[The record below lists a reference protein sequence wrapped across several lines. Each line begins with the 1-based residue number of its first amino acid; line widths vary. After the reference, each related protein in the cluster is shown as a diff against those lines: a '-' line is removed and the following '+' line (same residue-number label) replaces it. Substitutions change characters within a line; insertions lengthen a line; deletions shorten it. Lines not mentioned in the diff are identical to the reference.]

1 MFYLVLLIALLTG
14 CSSNEKMTINNSY
27 LSLSGE
33 SESWKVKS
41 YDIEMTPNMSRAGN
55 GKVIMKDKT
64 NYNTDLF
71 SIRVHA
77 VIDNNDKIIQ
87 GKSVT
92 SSGGKIDIAQET
104 TGTTEITEPIPVDN
118 INNIYMVIKWQDTNK
133 NKTSEERINLFSKK
147 TFFN

>member
-1 MFYLVLLIALLTG
+1 
-14 CSSNEKMTINNSY
+14 MTINNSY